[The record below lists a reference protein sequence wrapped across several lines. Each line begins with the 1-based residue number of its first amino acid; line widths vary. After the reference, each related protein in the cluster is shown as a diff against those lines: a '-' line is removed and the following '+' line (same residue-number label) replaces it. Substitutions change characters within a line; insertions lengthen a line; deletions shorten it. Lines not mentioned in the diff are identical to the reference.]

1 MMMKMVKLKMV
12 MTTMIFLQENHCF
25 DFFRTGIGNTDVWKY
40 FINVFSSSIKL
51 VALLKLPLRQY
62 TCVKVAQNIAKS
74 TFRFVLT
81 EFFMNGKLNC
91 ELRRGLW
98 TGTIMKDTEVEP
110 QLKVCKNL
118 LLSKSETLFLGKGGK
133 VIQEN
138 GVWII
143 SRELANWIIGRQSR
157 KILAR
162 QHRQPPP
169 VALMSSRPPTSTPT
183 PSLSSSSSPS

>member
-1 MMMKMVKLKMV
+1 MMMKMVKVKMV

-62 TCVKVAQNIAKS
+62 TSVKVTQNIAKS
-74 TFRFVLT
+74 TFRYVLT

-91 ELRRGLW
+91 ELRHGLW
-98 TGTIMKDTEVEP
+98 TGTIMKDTEFEP

-118 LLSKSETLFLGKGGK
+118 LLSETLFLGKGGK

-138 GVWII
+138 GVWMI

-169 VALMSSRPPTSTPT
+169 VALMSSMPPTTT
-183 PSLSSSSSPS
+183 PSLSSSSSSPL